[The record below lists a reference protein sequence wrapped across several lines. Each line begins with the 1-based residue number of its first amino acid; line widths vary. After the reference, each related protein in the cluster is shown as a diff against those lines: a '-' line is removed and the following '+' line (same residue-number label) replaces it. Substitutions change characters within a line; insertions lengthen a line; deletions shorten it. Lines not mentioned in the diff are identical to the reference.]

1 MDMVTVMTSPERG
14 KLSES
19 VEDGWLC
26 LDFRKLVGD
35 GFAIVEET
43 PVKLLIAIRG
53 MCMIDV
59 FTFDDLK
66 HVAFLDFDLAR
77 PAALDSAFASPFI
90 GLPFNALV
98 RRTIGRQI
106 IPFDDLRGG
115 HHVGFFVESEFRNK
129 GEQGFWNLDELM
141 MAVALELAFEQ
152 GRQTFVVKP
161 TDDKLEYYRRKY
173 DAKVLS
179 STGIDR
185 FVGIDIEHAR
195 DFMAHMRHD
204 FDENGRVR
212 RLCVKYAED

>member
-1 MDMVTVMTSPERG
+1 MDMEKEKTSPEAG
-14 KLSES
+14 KLSEG

-43 PVKLLIAIRG
+43 TVKMLIGIRG

-59 FTFDDLK
+59 FTFDDLT
-66 HVAFLDFDLAR
+66 HVAFLDFDLTR
-77 PAALDSAFASPFI
+77 PAALDSAFASPLI

-98 RRTIGRQI
+98 RRTIGRQV
-106 IPFDDLRGG
+106 IPFDDLRGH
-115 HHVGFFVESEFRNK
+115 HHVGFFVERGFRNK
-129 GEQGFWNLDELM
+129 GEQGVWNLDELM

-152 GRQTFVVKP
+152 GRQMFVIKP

-185 FVGIDIEHAR
+185 FVGVDIEHAR
-195 DFMAHMRHD
+195 NFMAHVRQD
-204 FDENGRVR
+204 FGENERVR
-212 RLCVKYAED
+212 RLCVKYVAD